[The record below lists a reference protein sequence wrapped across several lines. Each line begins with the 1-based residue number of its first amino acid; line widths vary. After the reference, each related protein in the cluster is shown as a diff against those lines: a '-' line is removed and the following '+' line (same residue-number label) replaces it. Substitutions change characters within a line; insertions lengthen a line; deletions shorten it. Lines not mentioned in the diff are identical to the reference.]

1 MREQL
6 PDNSATGRTRR
17 LAVCLAADPCA
28 PLEHLA
34 TLEGMPPAELSAFM
48 AEHRDELRT
57 EVARARADGAAIKP
71 VASRIILAG
80 LERLGREL
88 PDAELEEVIEIL
100 KVAKNTKEAEVRE
113 ELAQAD
119 DGDKLPMI
127 YVNFGRS
134 GMALAV
140 KEPEVVDVQ
149 MSTPGRTLPVV
160 EEQADEAPAVR
171 ARKPRRA
178 ALLEGFEPDER
189 ADRE

>member
-1 MREQL
+1 
-6 PDNSATGRTRR
+6 
-17 LAVCLAADPCA
+17 
-28 PLEHLA
+28 
-34 TLEGMPPAELSAFM
+34 
-48 AEHRDELRT
+48 
-57 EVARARADGAAIKP
+57 

-113 ELAQAD
+113 ELAQAG

-140 KEPEVVDVQ
+140 EEPEVVDVQ